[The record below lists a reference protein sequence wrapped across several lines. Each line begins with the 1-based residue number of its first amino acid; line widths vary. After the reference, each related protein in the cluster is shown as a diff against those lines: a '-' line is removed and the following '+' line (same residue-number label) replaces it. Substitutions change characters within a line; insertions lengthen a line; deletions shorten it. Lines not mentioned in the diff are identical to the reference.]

1 MFKLE
6 MYKEY
11 IKRNEGLSL
20 WPYRCTKEK
29 LTIGWGRNLDDR
41 GISRNEAEVLLS
53 NDLEITFRCLTTV
66 FGYEL
71 LKDLTHNRRL
81 VLVDMMLN
89 LGAPRFWSFKNM
101 IQAVKDGWW
110 DKAAYEILD
119 SKYARIDVP
128 HRAKRN
134 SELMRKG

>member
-81 VLVDMMLN
+81 ALVDMMLN
-89 LGAPRFWSFKNM
+89 LGAPRFWGFKNM

-119 SKYARIDVP
+119 SKYARTDVP

>member
-1 MFKLE
+1 MFNLE
-6 MYKEY
+6 EYKNY
-11 IKRNEGLSL
+11 IKINEGLSL
-20 WPYRCTKEK
+20 KPYRCTKEK
-29 LTIGWGRNLDDR
+29 LTIGWGRNLDAR

-81 VLVDMMLN
+81 ALVDMMLN

>member
-81 VLVDMMLN
+81 ALVDMMLN

>member
-20 WPYRCTKEK
+20 KPYRCTKEK

-81 VLVDMMLN
+81 ALVDMMLN